1 MTLARPR
8 LPETTTTGW
17 TFPRPLAG
25 RLPGGLSVL
34 TCALPGQELVAAE
47 LVIDL
52 PLAAE
57 PAHLEGVAGVA
68 TFATV
73 EATEGPGGGTLTE
86 HLEQLGAAVNASV
99 RHEGIV
105 IGLSVPRRNLAPAL
119 ETLFGAVYSATPDD
133 AQVERLAAENVNTI
147 SQNRADPVQRAATE
161 LVAACVDGGRWSR
174 PATGVRGTAK
184 NIDPEA
190 VATFLGQLRIAPATL
205 VVAGDIDGMDVPAIA
220 GANAPH
226 GLTGRV
232 VDSGARPREYPHALV
247 VDRPGAVQTCLAIGS
262 PGVSESDAR
271 WAGLSVA
278 GCVLGGAIWSRL
290 SARLREEMGYTYGI
304 TARFQPWRHHGLF
317 AISTSVDSE
326 ATEPAVAD
334 IRTIVAGVAEE
345 GLTGEEHRRAVDL
358 LLGGMPLRYQ
368 TADAVAIRLA
378 DNLLRE
384 LPAEHIDHY
393 QRGLG
398 VVTAESASEAFATT
412 VKSGALT
419 LVAVGDAG
427 KITEPLLRQGFE
439 SVEVVG
445 E

>member
-17 TFPRPLAG
+17 SFPG
-25 RLPGGLSVL
+25 TVTDRLPGGLSVL

-57 PAHLEGVAGVA
+57 PAHFEGVAGVA

-86 HLEQLGAAVNASV
+86 HLEQLGAAVNANV
-99 RHEGIV
+99 RHEGLV
-105 IGLSVPRRNLAPAL
+105 IGLSVPRRNLGPAL
-119 ETLFGAVYSATPDD
+119 EALFGAVYSATPDD

-147 SQNRADPVQRAATE
+147 AQNRADPAQRAATE
-161 LVAACVDGGRWSR
+161 FVAACVEGGRWSR
-174 PATGVRGTAK
+174 PTTGVLETAR

-190 VATFLGQLRIAPATL
+190 VATFLRQLRTAPATL
-205 VVAGDIDGMDVPAIA
+205 VVAGDIGGMDVPAIT
-220 GANAPH
+220 GVNAPRD
-226 GLTGRV
+226 LTDRAA
-232 VDSGARPREYPHALV
+232 DSGARPRQGAHALV

-262 PGVSESDAR
+262 LGVNESDPR
-271 WAGLSVA
+271 WADLNVA
-278 GCVLGGAIWSRL
+278 GCVLGGALWSRL

-326 ATEPAVAD
+326 STEPAVAD
-334 IRTIVAGVAEE
+334 IRTIVAGVVEE
-345 GLTGEEHRRAVDL
+345 GLTKEEHRRAVDL

-368 TADAVAIRLA
+368 TADAVAVRLA
-378 DNLLRE
+378 DNLLRG
-384 LPAEHIDHY
+384 LPADHVDHY

-398 VVTAESASEAFATT
+398 LVTAQSASEAFATVVT
-412 VKSGALT
+412 PEALT

-439 SVEVVG
+439 SVEVVSA
-445 E
+445 